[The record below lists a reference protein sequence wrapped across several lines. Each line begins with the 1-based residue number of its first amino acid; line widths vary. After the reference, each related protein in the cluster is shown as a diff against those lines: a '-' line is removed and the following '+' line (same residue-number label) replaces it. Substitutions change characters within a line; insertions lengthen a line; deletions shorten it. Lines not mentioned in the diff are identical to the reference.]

1 MIFGYIY
8 DQESLEY
15 SQKLIFLILL
25 VYYSFCELFT
35 TVVCLQVLYEIIPYK
50 NEIWIRK
57 MRVKEVLASTTE
69 TTRFLLFIKVEHFL
83 LEHMSLLALSSKDHQ
98 AWPQYQ
104 VIGNNIF
111 QA

>member
-1 MIFGYIY
+1 
-8 DQESLEY
+8 
-15 SQKLIFLILL
+15 
-25 VYYSFCELFT
+25 
-35 TVVCLQVLYEIIPYK
+35 
-50 NEIWIRK
+50 

-83 LEHMSLLALSSKDHQ
+83 LEHMSFLALSSKDQ
-98 AWPQYQ
+98 QDGPQYQ